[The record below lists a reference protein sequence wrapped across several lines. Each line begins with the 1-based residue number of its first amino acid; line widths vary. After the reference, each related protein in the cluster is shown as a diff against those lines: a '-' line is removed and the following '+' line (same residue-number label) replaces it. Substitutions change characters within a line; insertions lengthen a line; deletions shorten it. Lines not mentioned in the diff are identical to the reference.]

1 MENEDQHKTCSWK
14 HHKKRQQ
21 LLKQLCLSYLICG
34 IQYESLQKHSSFIKS
49 SILNMLITPPNE
61 INKALK
67 LQLTQE
73 DWPKQTNEKID
84 QWKQEWT
91 AIAPPIVDLTW
102 CKSK

>member
-1 MENEDQHKTCSWK
+1 
-14 HHKKRQQ
+14 
-21 LLKQLCLSYLICG
+21 
-34 IQYESLQKHSSFIKS
+34 
-49 SILNMLITPPNE
+49 MLITPPNE